1 MQSNSSEERHMS
13 KASSIGRAVCAVA
26 AIAAV
31 GAVPATAVAKK
42 PAPLK
47 QATFTATLSGSQVT
61 TWQYHHEKDKDN
73 PCDVGADGNGDQTV
87 KFSAGRKFRVTFTQ
101 PPRNNP
107 DLFGTKGRP
116 AVLTA
121 PIYLTGNLKADRNGE
136 LTVHSEQLDHNR
148 CPGDNGGA
156 DANYVPTPKDCGT
169 RTGIFKPKLYYFDN
183 GPTADDDLFV
193 PLPGA
198 RNQLTLE
205 GWQYE
210 WDGAGGSDS
219 SSELRNTYVN
229 CPFQL
234 KGSFPDE
241 AGNLYISTAKLSE
254 KQLFNKK
261 RKSFV
266 VSGDHINKRS
276 GDETSGQTIL
286 AWNLRLTRVK

>member
-1 MQSNSSEERHMS
+1 MQSSTKERHMTS
-13 KASSIGRAVCAVA
+13 RAIGRTICTA
-26 AIAAV
+26 AALAAV
-31 GAVPATAVAKK
+31 GAVPAAAVAKK

-61 TWQYHHEKDKDN
+61 TWQYHHEKSKDN
-73 PCDVGADGNGDQTV
+73 PCDAGADGNGDQTI
-87 KFSAGRKFRVTFTQ
+87 KFDVGRKFRVTFTQ
-101 PPRNNP
+101 PPKNNP
-107 DLFGTKGRP
+107 DLFGTRGRP

-121 PIYLTGNLKADRNGE
+121 PIYLNGALKADRNGE
-136 LTVHSEQLDHNR
+136 LSVHSDQIDHNA

-156 DANYVPTPKDCGT
+156 DPNYVPTPKDCGT

-183 GPTADDDLFV
+183 SDSGDELFV
-193 PLPGA
+193 PLPGL

-205 GWQYE
+205 GWQYQ
-210 WDGAGGSDS
+210 WDSADGSDS
-219 SSELRNTYVN
+219 TAELRNTYVN

-234 KGSFPDE
+234 KSSFPDE

-254 KQLFNKK
+254 KQLFDKK
-261 RKSFV
+261 RKRFV